1 MNSRRAVFE
10 KFAHELGYPLDQDIL
25 VGGNYR
31 AAIRHGDTV
40 YISGQLPRNGSQIM
54 LPGRVGE
61 AVSLEQARQAARICV
76 MRALHV
82 LHRQLGS
89 LEPVAQV
96 LQMTVYTQSAAGF
109 TQQSEVADAASNLL
123 QAVLGDAGIHSRTS
137 VGVYQ
142 LPKNAS
148 VELNLTVAVSP
159 GGQTAFR
166 RFFYFK

>member
-1 MNSRRAVFE
+1 MTTRQTAFE
-10 KFAHELGYPLDQDIL
+10 QFAQDLGYPLDQEIL

-31 AAIRHGDTV
+31 GAVQHGNTV
-40 YISGQLPRNGSQIM
+40 YVSGQLPRNGTQIM

-61 AVSLEQARQAARICV
+61 AVTLVQAQQAARMCT

-89 LEPVAQV
+89 LEAIVQV
-96 LQMTVYTQSAAGF
+96 LQMTVYTQSAASF
-109 TQQSEVADAASNLL
+109 TQQSEVADAASNML

-148 VELNLTVAVSP
+148 VELNLTVAV
-159 GGQTAFR
+159 
-166 RFFYFK
+166 

>member
-1 MNSRRAVFE
+1 MSSRQAALE
-10 KFAHELGYPLDQDIL
+10 QFAHDLAYPLDQEIL

-61 AVSLEQARQAARICV
+61 TVSLAQAQQAACICV

-96 LQMTVYTQSAAGF
+96 LQMTVFTQSAADF
-109 TQQSEVADAASNLL
+109 TQQSEVADAASNMLH
-123 QAVLGDAGIHSRTS
+123 AVLGEAGIHSRTS

-148 VELNLTVAVSP
+148 VELNLTVAVLP
-159 GGQTAFR
+159 GG
-166 RFFYFK
+166 

>member
-1 MNSRRAVFE
+1 MSSRQAAFE
-10 KFAHELGYPLDQDIL
+10 RLAHELAYPLDQEIL

-40 YISGQLPRNGSQIM
+40 YISGQLPRNGLQIM

-61 AVSLEQARQAARICV
+61 AVTLAQAQQAARFCV

-89 LEPVAQV
+89 LEPIAQV
-96 LQMTVYTQSAAGF
+96 LQLTVYTQSAADF
-109 TQQSEVADAASNLL
+109 TQQSEVADAASKML
-123 QAVLGDAGIHSRTS
+123 QAVLGEAGIHSRTS

-148 VELNLTVAVSP
+148 VELNLTVAVLP
-159 GGQTAFR
+159 GG
-166 RFFYFK
+166 

>member
-1 MNSRRAVFE
+1 MNTRQAVFE
-10 KFAHELGYPLDQDIL
+10 QFASELAYPLDQDIL

-40 YISGQLPRNGSQIM
+40 YVSGQLPRNGSQVM

-61 AVSLEQARQAARICV
+61 ALTLAQAQQAARICV
-76 MRALHV
+76 LRALHV

-89 LEPVAQV
+89 LDTLAQV
-96 LQMTVYTQSAAGF
+96 LQMTVYTQSAADF
-109 TQQSEVADAASNLL
+109 TQQSEVADAASSML
-123 QAVLGDAGIHSRTS
+123 QAVLGEAGIHSRTS

-148 VELNLTVAVSP
+148 VELNLTVALHSSL
-159 GGQTAFR
+159 
-166 RFFYFK
+166 

>member
-1 MNSRRAVFE
+1 MSTRQAVFE
-10 KFAHELGYPLDQDIL
+10 QFANELAYPLDQDIL

-40 YISGQLPRNGSQIM
+40 YVSGQLPRNGSQIM
-54 LPGRVGE
+54 FQGRVGE
-61 AVSLEQARQAARICV
+61 ALTLAQAQQAARICV

-96 LQMTVYTQSAAGF
+96 LQMTVYTQSAADF
-109 TQQSEVADAASNLL
+109 TQQSEVADAASNMLR
-123 QAVLGDAGIHSRTS
+123 AVLGEAGIHSRTS

-148 VELNLTVAVSP
+148 VELNLTVALHPS
-159 GGQTAFR
+159 A
-166 RFFYFK
+166 